1 MCATPLGGGRDP
13 ILVGL
18 VNDPA
23 TELAVGVTKPEWIE
37 SHSPLHQSLPD
48 SPRINE
54 CCIRWSGRPHV
65 SRARLVQTGASTLI
79 TRLEWL
85 QVNKVRRPVE
95 GASTMSPMAQLRQV
109 VGLLALLT
117 HRLALRPLSWA
128 SRASTHWRAPIRR
141 ARRRTRSRVG
151 ARNRRSRHL
160 ALRSRHRS

>member
-37 SHSPLHQSLPD
+37 SHSPLHRSLLD

-54 CCIRWSGRPHV
+54 CCIRWSRRQHV
-65 SRARLVQTGASTLI
+65 SRAGLVQTGASTLI

-85 QVNKVRRPVE
+85 RVNKVRRTSVE
-95 GASTMSPMAQLRQV
+95 GASTMSPMA
-109 VGLLALLT
+109 
-117 HRLALRPLSWA
+117 
-128 SRASTHWRAPIRR
+128 
-141 ARRRTRSRVG
+141 
-151 ARNRRSRHL
+151 
-160 ALRSRHRS
+160 